1 MQKKLYVRDPR
12 HGKFTTQANTFS
24 TFVQQGRNL
33 RPNVLESHIKSGL
46 SWMIRSIMNGSMFV
60 LLTTIVGTMN
70 PAGPTS
76 IKQMQVI
83 SLGPEVECV
92 HHTGKI
98 GTVFGMVTLI

>member
-1 MQKKLYVRDPR
+1 
-12 HGKFTTQANTFS
+12 
-24 TFVQQGRNL
+24 
-33 RPNVLESHIKSGL
+33 
-46 SWMIRSIMNGSMFV
+46 MNGSMFV